1 MQRKAAADGFAT
13 TVTEA
18 DATRNFLLRRDL
30 TGSCITDPTFGYD
43 PDRGRCFNIAL
54 TCDRERPDP
63 PWGVPSTEMFA
74 AVGAKHWSRGE
85 YTSFRADSDL
95 EVREC

>member
-30 TGSCITDPTFGYD
+30 TGLCITDPTFGYD
-43 PDRGRCFNIAL
+43 PTVVVL
-54 TCDRERPDP
+54 
-63 PWGVPSTEMFA
+63 STL
-74 AVGAKHWSRGE
+74 R
-85 YTSFRADSDL
+85 
-95 EVREC
+95 